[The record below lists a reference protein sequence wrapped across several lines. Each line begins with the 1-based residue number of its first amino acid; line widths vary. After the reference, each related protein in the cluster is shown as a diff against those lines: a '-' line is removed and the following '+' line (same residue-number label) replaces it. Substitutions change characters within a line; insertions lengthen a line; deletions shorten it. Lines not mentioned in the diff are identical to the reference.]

1 MEELQKEY
9 MMDSKKQSDV
19 DFLIFERNEGERALI
34 TEEYSWEIEE
44 VGVW

>member
-1 MEELQKEY
+1 

-19 DFLIFERNEGERALI
+19 DFLIPERNEGERALI

-44 VGVW
+44 VGAW